1 MKKIII
7 ILIILAIL
15 GGGGYYYY
23 QNVYLP
29 AQKPT
34 LEVEKN
40 SAQISKYYIYGTHL
54 NLEGEIK
61 KINANFEDL
70 DLVMWNAKT
79 GKLKKFEINYKKNVN
94 NVNFNI
100 SDEINNGIYLD
111 NIAKGNYRLYLR
123 FKYEESKKD
132 SDKKETTYKYYP
144 LDNTTTYDETTYY
157 TTSKQ
162 NKKITISQNKTT
174 MTVKIK
180 DNTDDVYDVVLDPSC
195 GGVDK
200 GATGN
205 GVYESDITL
214 EMANKVKEKLESKDI
229 KVKLTRTE
237 DSLSDSD
244 YFDEYNDGGR
254 AVISHEV
261 KAKYLFSFQASSSTN
276 PTINGFSINTAA
288 NINYDFS
295 AKLVENIV
303 TKTNLKTTTSTSH
316 RVDYGIYTHNFTESE
331 IAENMAYYDERGY
344 KPYNVTTDSNYLY
357 MIRESGGIMTG
368 AYVDDSN
375 PEQVGVNKYYN
386 SNVGAE
392 AYIIDLGYLTNQ
404 TDFNAITQN
413 QDAYAEAIANT
424 IIEELKY

>member
-15 GGGGYYYY
+15 GGGGYYYC

>member
-132 SDKKETTYKYYP
+132 SDKKEATYKYYP

>member
-23 QNVYLP
+23 QNIYLP

-40 SAQISKYYIYGTHL
+40 SAKISKYYIYGTHL

-70 DLVMWNAKT
+70 DLIMWNPKN
-79 GKLKKFEINYKKNVN
+79 GKIKKFEINYKKNVN

-111 NIAKGNYRLYLR
+111 NITKGNYRLYLR

-132 SDKKETTYKYYP
+132 SNKKETTYKYYP

-205 GVYESDITL
+205 GVYESDVTL
-214 EMANKVKEKLESKDI
+214 AMANKVKEKLESKDI

-303 TKTNLKTTTSTSH
+303 AKTNLKTTTSTSH
-316 RVDYGIYTHNFTESE
+316 RIDYGIYTHNFTESE
-331 IAENMAYYDERGY
+331 IAENMAYYNERGY

-357 MIRESGGIMTG
+357 MIRETGGIMTG

-404 TDFNAITQN
+404 TDFNAIAQN
-413 QDAYAEAIANT
+413 QDAYAEAIAST

>member
-23 QNVYLP
+23 QNIYLP

-70 DLVMWNAKT
+70 DLVMWNTKT
-79 GKLKKFEINYKKNVN
+79 GKTKKFKINYKKNVN

>member
-303 TKTNLKTTTSTSH
+303 TKTNLKTTTSTLH

>member
-144 LDNTTTYDETTYY
+144 LDNTTDETTYY

-303 TKTNLKTTTSTSH
+303 AKTNLKTTTSTSH
-316 RVDYGIYTHNFTESE
+316 RIDYGIYTHNFTESE

-357 MIRESGGIMTG
+357 MIRETGGIMTG

-404 TDFNAITQN
+404 TDFNIITHN
-413 QDAYAEAIANT
+413 QDVYAEAIADT

>member
-303 TKTNLKTTTSTSH
+303 AKTNLKTTTSTSH

-357 MIRESGGIMTG
+357 MIRETGGIMTG

-404 TDFNAITQN
+404 TDFNIITHN
-413 QDAYAEAIANT
+413 QDVYAEAIADT

>member
-214 EMANKVKEKLESKDI
+214 EMANKVKEKLESKDV

>member
-303 TKTNLKTTTSTSH
+303 TKTNLKTTTSISH

>member
-23 QNVYLP
+23 QNIYLP

-214 EMANKVKEKLESKDI
+214 EMANKVKEKLESKDV

>member
-100 SDEINNGIYLD
+100 SNEINNGIYLD

-303 TKTNLKTTTSTSH
+303 AKTNLKTTTSTSH
-316 RVDYGIYTHNFTESE
+316 RIDYGIYTHNFTESE

-357 MIRESGGIMTG
+357 MIRETGGIMTG

-404 TDFNAITQN
+404 TDFNIITHN
-413 QDAYAEAIANT
+413 QDVYAEAIADT

>member
-214 EMANKVKEKLESKDI
+214 EMANKVKEKLESKDV

-276 PTINGFSINTAA
+276 PTING
-288 NINYDFS
+288 
-295 AKLVENIV
+295 LV
-303 TKTNLKTTTSTSH
+303 
-316 RVDYGIYTHNFTESE
+316 
-331 IAENMAYYDERGY
+331 
-344 KPYNVTTDSNYLY
+344 
-357 MIRESGGIMTG
+357 
-368 AYVDDSN
+368 
-375 PEQVGVNKYYN
+375 
-386 SNVGAE
+386 
-392 AYIIDLGYLTNQ
+392 
-404 TDFNAITQN
+404 
-413 QDAYAEAIANT
+413 
-424 IIEELKY
+424 

>member
-23 QNVYLP
+23 QNIYLP

>member
-174 MTVKIK
+174 MTVKTK

>member
-413 QDAYAEAIANT
+413 QDA
-424 IIEELKY
+424 

>member
-303 TKTNLKTTTSTSH
+303 AKTNLKTTTSTSH
-316 RVDYGIYTHNFTESE
+316 RIDYGIYTHNFTESE

-357 MIRESGGIMTG
+357 MIRETGGIMTG

-404 TDFNAITQN
+404 TDFNIITHN
-413 QDAYAEAIANT
+413 QDVYAEAIADT

>member
-7 ILIILAIL
+7 ILVILAIL

-214 EMANKVKEKLESKDI
+214 EMANKVKEKLESKDV

-237 DSLSDSD
+237 DSLYDSD

>member
-23 QNVYLP
+23 QNIYLP

-331 IAENMAYYDERGY
+331 IAENMAYYDDRGY

>member
-7 ILIILAIL
+7 ILIILALL

-23 QNVYLP
+23 NNIYLP

-34 LEVEKN
+34 LETEKN
-40 SAQISKYYIYGTHL
+40 HATINKYYIYGTHL
-54 NLEGEIK
+54 NLEGNIK
-61 KINANFEDL
+61 KINANFKDL
-70 DLVMWNAKT
+70 DLILWNTKT
-79 GKLKKFEINYKKNVN
+79 GKIKNYEINYKKNVN

-100 SDEINNGIYLD
+100 SDEINDGIYLES
-111 NIAKGNYRLYLR
+111 ISKGNYQLYLR
-123 FKYEESKKD
+123 FKYNKT
-132 SDKKETTYKYYP
+132 KKEDKNQKTTYKYYP
-144 LDNTTTYDETTYY
+144 INNNTSYDNTTYY
-157 TTSKQ
+157 TISKN
-162 NKKITISQNKTT
+162 NKKILISKNATT
-174 MTVKIK
+174 MTLKIK
-180 DNTDDVYDVVLDPSC
+180 ENTDEVYDVVLDPSC

-200 GATGN
+200 GVKGN
-205 GVYESDITL
+205 GTYESDITL
-214 EMANKVKEKLESKDI
+214 SMANKIKEKLENKKV

-237 DSLSDSD
+237 DSLSAND

-261 KAKYLFSFQASSSTN
+261 KAKYLFSLQANSSTKS
-276 PTINGFSINTAA
+276 TTSGFSIHTAA

-295 AKLVENIV
+295 AKLVENIIAK
-303 TKTNLKTTTSTSH
+303 TKLKTSAITSH

-331 IAENMAYYDERGY
+331 IAENMDYYDQKGY
-344 KPYNVTTDSNYLY
+344 KHYNVTTDSNYLY

-375 PEQVGVNKYYN
+375 PEKVGVNKYYN
-386 SNVGAE
+386 SNIGAE

-404 TDFNAITQN
+404 DDFNAITNN
-413 QDAYAEAIANT
+413 QDAYAEAISNT

>member
-15 GGGGYYYY
+15 GGGGYYYC

-303 TKTNLKTTTSTSH
+303 AKTNLKTTTSTSH
-316 RVDYGIYTHNFTESE
+316 RIDYGIYTHNFTESE

-357 MIRESGGIMTG
+357 MIRETGGIMTG

-404 TDFNAITQN
+404 TDFNIITHN
-413 QDAYAEAIANT
+413 QDVYAEAIADT

>member
-303 TKTNLKTTTSTSH
+303 AKTNLKTTTSTSH
-316 RVDYGIYTHNFTESE
+316 RIDYGIYTHNFTESE

-404 TDFNAITQN
+404 TDFNIITHN
-413 QDAYAEAIANT
+413 QDVYAEAIADT